1 VTPAAGPVQRA
12 PLLALQVAV
21 GAVMF
26 ALMALTGVDVV
37 GRYVFNRPVL
47 GTDEIVAYGMA
58 VIIFGGLPLATLR
71 GEQITADFA
80 AGWLRNVARGLFSRF
95 ANLFAAVALGFL
107 AWRLLIL
114 AERQF
119 AKGDG
124 STLLQL
130 PYAPLGYFMALM
142 AGASALASL
151 WLALSRAAPPEAG
164 GPPSAPAP

>member
-1 VTPAAGPVQRA
+1 VRRGPGTAQRA
-12 PLLALQVAV
+12 PLLALEIAV
-21 GAVMF
+21 GAAMF
-26 ALMALTGVDVV
+26 VLMALTGVDVV

-80 AGWLRNVARGLFSRF
+80 AGWLRNVARGLFFRF
-95 ANLFAAVALGFL
+95 SNLFAAAALGFL

-114 AERQF
+114 AGKQLD
-119 AKGDG
+119 KGDG

-130 PYAPLGYFMALM
+130 PYAPLGYFMCLM
-142 AGASALASL
+142 AAVSAIASV
-151 WLALSRAAPPEAG
+151 WLAFSRATPPETGA
-164 GPPSAPAP
+164 PSP

>member
-1 VTPAAGPVQRA
+1 MTPASGSVRRA
-12 PLLALQVAV
+12 PLLVLEVAV
-21 GAVMF
+21 GAAMF
-26 ALMALTGVDVV
+26 ALMAMTGVDVV
-37 GRYVFNRPVL
+37 GRYLFNRPVL

-95 ANLFAAVALGFL
+95 SSLFAAVTLGFL

-114 AERQF
+114 AGKQLD
-119 AKGDG
+119 KGDG

-142 AGASALASL
+142 AAVSALASL
-151 WLALSRAAPPEAG
+151 WLVFTHDRPAESGVLSP
-164 GPPSAPAP
+164 